1 MRADAEEVR
10 GETQD
15 QPGPARGEVVV
26 TTDPAGPGL
35 PPLARP
41 AHRAPRLEVRQHL
54 RQREPGRGEDRRPGP
69 GGGAGQLRGP
79 HQERHRHP
87 GVHGA
92 RAVRRGLRRARGHLL
107 VRHVHHRAGHA
118 RVSVQRMQ
126 KPSADL
132 QARHR
137 GCQARGARQDH
148 RRGSPIV
155 RPEVHRPHRQE
166 TQREGADGGPFPG
179 QDGHQGAGQA
189 QAHRRGGAG
198 GAQARR
204 HATVRQAG
212 PTITPRVA
220 SRELGGGG
228 RRGIRR
234 G

>member
-54 RQREPGRGEDRRPGP
+54 RQPEPRRGEDRGP
-69 GGGAGQLRGP
+69 RTGRHAGQQQDQVGDW
-79 HQERHRHP
+79 HP

-92 RAVRRGLRRARGHLL
+92 RALRRGLRRARGHLL

-126 KPSADL
+126 KPRADL

-189 QAHRRGGAG
+189 QANRRGGAG